1 MGTPFSSSPP
11 CTSMLWLVGGSD
23 KLVCIALLPLQ
34 WSPWWLGGICLR
46 PILVGVQPGSH
57 LALIDTFSERDP
69 VADNP
74 LCVVGMDPA

>member
-11 CTSMLWLVGGSD
+11 CSSMLVGGSD
-23 KLVCIALLPLQ
+23 KLVYRALLPWQ
-34 WSPWWLGGICLR
+34 WSHWWLGGICPH
-46 PILVGVQPGSH
+46 PILLGVQPGSY
-57 LALIDTFSERDP
+57 LALIDTFGERDP